1 MIKIEN
7 VKGRQI
13 LDSRGNPTVEVDI
26 ILSNGLVG
34 SASVPSGAS
43 TGKYEAVELRDGFK
57 SYHGKGVSKAIDN
70 IDNDIK
76 NIILGRSPLEQTK
89 IDNDLIS
96 LDGTPN
102 KNKLGANAI
111 LGVSMAVARAGAIS
125 LNQPLYKYIGGLSS
139 KIMPVPLMN
148 IINGGAHANNLLD
161 IQEFMIMPVNFERFS
176 DALRAGAEIFHN
188 LKKIL
193 DNKKYS
199 TSVGDEGGFAPKID
213 DPKIALDLISKSIEV
228 SGYRV
233 GEDIFVALD
242 VAASEFYKN
251 NKYILNDKKTLLTT
265 DELIDYWGGLIKN
278 YPIISIEDPF
288 DEDDINGFAKFTNLY
303 GKNLQIVG
311 DDLFVTSEK
320 KLSEGIQ
327 KEAGNAILI
336 KLNQVGTLTETLDTI
351 SKAKKHNFNTIISH
365 RSGETEDNFISDLC
379 VGTGAGQIKT
389 GSLSRSDRTSKY
401 NQLLRI
407 EEQLGEEAKFLGN
420 KILDVI
426 NKEWLITLEENL

>member
-26 ILSNGLVG
+26 VLSNGLVG

-57 SYHGKGVSKAIDN
+57 SYHGKGVTKAIDN

-96 LDGTPN
+96 LDGTSN

-111 LGVSMAVARAGAIS
+111 LGVSMAIARAGAVS

-139 KIMPVPLMN
+139 KVMPVPLMN

-176 DALRAGAEIFHN
+176 DALRAGVEVFHN

-193 DNKKYS
+193 DDKNYS

-228 SGYRV
+228 SGYKV

-242 VAASEFYKN
+242 AAASEFYKK
-251 NKYILNDKKTLLTT
+251 NKYILNDNNKLLTT

-327 KEAGNAILI
+327 KQAGNSILI

-379 VGTGAGQIKT
+379 VGINAGQIKT

-407 EEQLGEEAKFLGN
+407 EEQLGEGAKFIGN
-420 KILDVI
+420 EILDII
-426 NKEWLITLEENL
+426 NKE

>member
-26 ILSNGLVG
+26 VLSNGLVG

-57 SYHGKGVSKAIDN
+57 SYHGKGVTKAIDN

-96 LDGTPN
+96 LDGTSN

-111 LGVSMAVARAGAIS
+111 LGVSMAVARAGAVS

-139 KIMPVPLMN
+139 KVMPVPLMN

-193 DNKKYS
+193 DNKNYS

-233 GEDIFVALD
+233 GEDVFVALD
-242 VAASEFYKN
+242 AAASEFYKK
-251 NKYILNDKKTLLTT
+251 NKYILNDNNKLLTT

-288 DEDDINGFAKFTNLY
+288 DEDDISGFAKFTNLY

-327 KEAGNAILI
+327 KQAGNSILI

-379 VGTGAGQIKT
+379 VGINAGQIKT

-407 EEQLGEEAKFLGN
+407 EEQLGEEAKFIGN
-420 KILDVI
+420 EILDII
-426 NKEWLITLEENL
+426 NK

>member
-26 ILSNGLVG
+26 VLSNGLVG

-57 SYHGKGVSKAIDN
+57 SYHGKGVTKAIDN

-96 LDGTPN
+96 LDGTSN

-111 LGVSMAVARAGAIS
+111 LGVSMAVARAGAVS

-139 KIMPVPLMN
+139 KVMPVPLMN

-176 DALRAGAEIFHN
+176 DALRAGVEVFHN

-193 DNKKYS
+193 DDKNYS

-242 VAASEFYKN
+242 AAASEFYKK
-251 NKYILNDKKTLLTT
+251 NKYILNDKNKLLTT

-327 KEAGNAILI
+327 KQAGNSILI

-379 VGTGAGQIKT
+379 VGINAGQIKT

-407 EEQLGEEAKFLGN
+407 EEQLGEEAKFIGN
-420 KILDVI
+420 EILDII
-426 NKEWLITLEENL
+426 NKE

>member
-26 ILSNGLVG
+26 VLSNGLVG

-57 SYHGKGVSKAIDN
+57 SYHGKGVTKAIDN

-96 LDGTPN
+96 LDGTSN

-111 LGVSMAVARAGAIS
+111 LGVSMAVARAGAVS

-139 KIMPVPLMN
+139 KVMPVPLMN

-193 DNKKYS
+193 DDKNYS

-242 VAASEFYKN
+242 AAASEFYKK
-251 NKYILNDKKTLLTT
+251 NKYILNDKNKLLTT

-327 KEAGNAILI
+327 KQAGNSILI

-379 VGTGAGQIKT
+379 VGINAGQIKT

-407 EEQLGEEAKFLGN
+407 EEQLGEEAKFIGN
-420 KILDVI
+420 EILDII
-426 NKEWLITLEENL
+426 NKE

>member
-26 ILSNGLVG
+26 VLSNGLVG

-57 SYHGKGVSKAIDN
+57 SYHGKGVTKAIDN

-96 LDGTPN
+96 LDGTSN

-111 LGVSMAVARAGAIS
+111 LGVSMAVARAGAVS

-139 KIMPVPLMN
+139 KVMPVPLMN

-176 DALRAGAEIFHN
+176 DALRAGVEIFHN

-193 DNKKYS
+193 DDKNYS

-242 VAASEFYKN
+242 AAASEFYKK
-251 NKYILNDKKTLLTT
+251 NKYILNDKNKLLTT

-327 KEAGNAILI
+327 KQAGNSILI

-379 VGTGAGQIKT
+379 VGINAGQIKT

-407 EEQLGEEAKFLGN
+407 EEQLGEEAKFIGN
-420 KILDVI
+420 EILDII
-426 NKEWLITLEENL
+426 NKE

>member
-26 ILSNGLVG
+26 VLSNGLVG

-57 SYHGKGVSKAIDN
+57 SYHGKGVTKAIDN

-96 LDGTPN
+96 LDGTSN

-111 LGVSMAVARAGAIS
+111 LGVSMAVARAGAVS

-139 KIMPVPLMN
+139 KVMPVPLMN

-176 DALRAGAEIFHN
+176 DALRAGVEVFHN

-193 DNKKYS
+193 DDKNYS

-233 GEDIFVALD
+233 GEDVFVALD
-242 VAASEFYKN
+242 AAASEFYKK
-251 NKYILNDKKTLLTT
+251 NKYTLNDKNKLLTT

-327 KEAGNAILI
+327 KQAGNSILI

-379 VGTGAGQIKT
+379 VGINAGQIKT

-407 EEQLGEEAKFLGN
+407 EEQLGEEAKFIGN
-420 KILDVI
+420 EILDII
-426 NKEWLITLEENL
+426 NKE

>member
-13 LDSRGNPTVEVDI
+13 LDSRGNPTIEVDI
-26 ILSNGLVG
+26 VLSNGLVG

-57 SYHGKGVSKAIDN
+57 LYHGKGVTKAIDN

-96 LDGTPN
+96 LDGTSN

-111 LGVSMAVARAGAIS
+111 LGVSMAVARAGAVS

-139 KIMPVPLMN
+139 KVMPVPLMN

-176 DALRAGAEIFHN
+176 DALRAGVEIFHN

-193 DNKKYS
+193 DDKNYS

-233 GEDIFVALD
+233 GEDVFVALD
-242 VAASEFYKN
+242 AAASEFYKK
-251 NKYILNDKKTLLTT
+251 NKYILNDKNKLLTT

-327 KEAGNAILI
+327 KQAGNSILI

-379 VGTGAGQIKT
+379 VGINAGQIKT

-407 EEQLGEEAKFLGN
+407 EEQLGEEAKFIGN
-420 KILDVI
+420 EILDII
-426 NKEWLITLEENL
+426 NKE

>member
-1 MIKIEN
+1 MNKIEN
-7 VKGRQI
+7 IKGRQI
-13 LDSRGNPTVEVDI
+13 LDSRGNPTVEVDV

-34 SASVPSGAS
+34 TASVPSGAS
-43 TGKYEAVELRDGFK
+43 TGKYEAVELRDEFK
-57 SYHGKGVSKAIDN
+57 SYHGKSVTKAIDN
-70 IDNDIK
+70 IENDIK
-76 NIILGRSPLEQTK
+76 NVILGRSPLEQSK

-96 LDGTPN
+96 LDGTFN

-125 LNQPLYKYIGGLSS
+125 LNQPLYKYIGGISS
-139 KIMPVPLMN
+139 KLMPVPLMN

-188 LKKIL
+188 LKIIL
-193 DNKKYS
+193 DNNNYS

-213 DPKIALDLISKSIEV
+213 DPKTALDLISKSIEL
-228 SGYRV
+228 SGYKV

-242 VAASEFYKN
+242 AAASEFFKK
-251 NKYILNDKKTLLTT
+251 NKYLLNDNKNSLST
-265 DELIDYWGGLIKN
+265 DELIEYWGALIKN

-288 DEDDINGFAKFTNLY
+288 NEDDINGFAKFTQLY

-311 DDLFVTSEK
+311 DDLFVTSEQ

-327 KEAGNAILI
+327 KKAGNSILI
-336 KLNQVGTLTETLDTI
+336 KLNQVGTLTETLETI
-351 SKAKKHNFNTIISH
+351 SKAKKNNFNTIISH

-379 VGTGAGQIKT
+379 VGINSGQIKT

-407 EEQLGEEAKFLGN
+407 EEELGEEAKFIGN
-420 KILDVI
+420 EILNMI
-426 NKEWLITLEENL
+426 NKA

>member
-26 ILSNGLVG
+26 VLSNGLVG

-57 SYHGKGVSKAIDN
+57 SYHGKGVTKAIDN

-96 LDGTPN
+96 LDGTSN

-111 LGVSMAVARAGAIS
+111 LGVSMAVARAGAVS

-139 KIMPVPLMN
+139 KVMPVPLMN

-176 DALRAGAEIFHN
+176 DALRAGVEIFHN

-193 DNKKYS
+193 DDKNYS

-233 GEDIFVALD
+233 GEDVFVALD
-242 VAASEFYKN
+242 AAASEFYKK
-251 NKYILNDKKTLLTT
+251 NKYILNDKNKLLTT

-327 KEAGNAILI
+327 KQAGNSILI

-379 VGTGAGQIKT
+379 VGINAGQIKT

-407 EEQLGEEAKFLGN
+407 EEQLGEEAKFIGN
-420 KILDVI
+420 EILDII
-426 NKEWLITLEENL
+426 NKE

>member
-1 MIKIEN
+1 M
-7 VKGRQI
+7 
-13 LDSRGNPTVEVDI
+13 
-26 ILSNGLVG
+26 
-34 SASVPSGAS
+34 
-43 TGKYEAVELRDGFK
+43 
-57 SYHGKGVSKAIDN
+57 AI
-70 IDNDIK
+70 
-76 NIILGRSPLEQTK
+76 
-89 IDNDLIS
+89 
-96 LDGTPN
+96 
-102 KNKLGANAI
+102 
-111 LGVSMAVARAGAIS
+111 ARAGAIS

-139 KIMPVPLMN
+139 KVMPVPLMN

-176 DALRAGAEIFHN
+176 DALRAGVEVFHN

-193 DNKKYS
+193 DDKNYS

-233 GEDIFVALD
+233 GEDVFVALD
-242 VAASEFYKN
+242 AAASEFYKK
-251 NKYILNDKKTLLTT
+251 NKYILNDKNKLLTT

-327 KEAGNAILI
+327 KQAGNSILI

-379 VGTGAGQIKT
+379 VGINAGQIKT

-407 EEQLGEEAKFLGN
+407 EEQLGEEAKFIGN
-420 KILDVI
+420 EILDII
-426 NKEWLITLEENL
+426 NKE

>member
-26 ILSNGLVG
+26 VLSNGLVG

-57 SYHGKGVSKAIDN
+57 SYHGKGVTKAIDN

-76 NIILGRSPLEQTK
+76 NVILGRSPLEQTK

-96 LDGTPN
+96 LDGTSN

-111 LGVSMAVARAGAIS
+111 LGVSMAVARAGAVS

-139 KIMPVPLMN
+139 KVMPVPLMN

-176 DALRAGAEIFHN
+176 DALRAGVEVFHN

-193 DNKKYS
+193 DDKNYS

-233 GEDIFVALD
+233 GEDVFVALD
-242 VAASEFYKN
+242 AAASEFYKK
-251 NKYILNDKKTLLTT
+251 NKYILNDKNKLLTT
-265 DELIDYWGGLIKN
+265 DELIDYWGELIKN

-288 DEDDINGFAKFTNLY
+288 DEDDIKGFAKFTNLY

-327 KEAGNAILI
+327 KQAGNSILI

-379 VGTGAGQIKT
+379 VGINAGQIKT

-407 EEQLGEEAKFLGN
+407 EEQLGEEAKFIGN
-420 KILDVI
+420 EILDII
-426 NKEWLITLEENL
+426 NK

>member
-1 MIKIEN
+1 MMIKIEN
-7 VKGRQI
+7 IKGRQI

-34 SASVPSGAS
+34 TASVPSGAS
-43 TGKYEAVELRDGFK
+43 TGKYEAVEIRDGFK
-57 SYHGKGVSKAIDN
+57 SYNGKSVTKAVDN

-76 NIILGRSPLEQTK
+76 SIILGRSPLEQSK

-96 LDGTPN
+96 LDGTSN
-102 KNKLGANAI
+102 KTNLGANSI

-176 DALRAGAEIFHN
+176 DALRAGVEIFHN
-188 LKKIL
+188 LKNIL
-193 DNKKYS
+193 DNKNYS
-199 TSVGDEGGFAPKID
+199 TSVGDEGGYAPKID
-213 DPKIALDLISKSIEV
+213 DPKVALDLISKSIEV
-228 SGYRV
+228 SGYKV
-233 GEDIFVALD
+233 GEDIFIALD
-242 VAASEFYKN
+242 VAASELYKK
-251 NKYILNDKKTLLTT
+251 NKYLLNDKNSSLST
-265 DELIDYWGGLIKN
+265 DELIEYWGELIKN

-288 DEDDINGFAKFTNLY
+288 DEDDIDGFIKFTNIY
-303 GKNLQIVG
+303 GKSLQIVG

-320 KLSEGIQ
+320 KLSKGIQ
-327 KEAGNAILI
+327 KNAGNSILI
-336 KLNQVGTLTETLDTI
+336 KLNQVGTLTETLNTI
-351 SKAKKHNFNTIISH
+351 FKAKKHNFNTIISH

-379 VGTGAGQIKT
+379 VGINAGQIKT

-407 EEQLGEEAKFLGN
+407 EEQLGEEAQFIGN
-420 KILDVI
+420 EILEMI
-426 NKEWLITLEENL
+426 NKA

>member
-7 VKGRQI
+7 IKGRQI
-13 LDSRGNPTVEVDI
+13 LDSRGNPTVEVDV

-34 SASVPSGAS
+34 TASVPSGAS
-43 TGKYEAVELRDGFK
+43 TGKYEAVELRDELK
-57 SYHGKGVSKAIDN
+57 SYHGKGVTKAINN

-96 LDGTPN
+96 LDGTSN
-102 KNKLGANAI
+102 KKKLGANAI
-111 LGVSMAVARAGAIS
+111 LGASMAVARAGAIS
-125 LNQPLYKYIGGLSS
+125 LNQPLYRYIGGISS
-139 KIMPVPLMN
+139 KVMPVPLMN

-176 DALRAGAEIFHN
+176 DALRAGTEIFHN
-188 LKKIL
+188 LKSIL
-193 DNKKYS
+193 DNNDYS

-242 VAASEFYKN
+242 AAASEFYKK
-251 NKYILNDKKTLLTT
+251 NKYILNDKKKSLST
-265 DELIDYWGGLIKN
+265 DELIEYWGVLIKK
-278 YPIISIEDPF
+278 YPIVSIEDPF

-320 KLSEGIQ
+320 RLSEGIQ
-327 KEAGNAILI
+327 KEAGNSILI

-379 VGTGAGQIKT
+379 VGINAGQIKT

-407 EEQLGEEAKFLGN
+407 EEQLGEEGKFIGN
-420 KILDVI
+420 EILDII
-426 NKEWLITLEENL
+426 NKEWLII

>member
-57 SYHGKGVSKAIDN
+57 SYHGKGVTKAIDN

-96 LDGTPN
+96 LDGTSN

-111 LGVSMAVARAGAIS
+111 LGVSMAVARAGAVS
-125 LNQPLYKYIGGLSS
+125 LNQPLYKYIGGLNS
-139 KIMPVPLMN
+139 KVMPVPLMN

-176 DALRAGAEIFHN
+176 DALRAGVEIFHN
-188 LKKIL
+188 LKNIL
-193 DNKKYS
+193 DDKNYS

-233 GEDIFVALD
+233 GEDVFVALD
-242 VAASEFYKN
+242 AAASEFYKK
-251 NKYILNDKKTLLTT
+251 NKYILNDKNKLLTT

-327 KEAGNAILI
+327 KQAGNSILI

-379 VGTGAGQIKT
+379 VGINAGQIKT

-407 EEQLGEEAKFLGN
+407 EEQLGEEATFIGN
-420 KILDVI
+420 EILDII
-426 NKEWLITLEENL
+426 NKE

>member
-26 ILSNGLVG
+26 VLSNGLVC

-43 TGKYEAVELRDGFK
+43 TGKYEAVELRDEFK
-57 SYHGKGVSKAIDN
+57 SYHGKSVTKAINN

-76 NIILGRSPLEQTK
+76 NIILGRSPLDQTK

-96 LDGTPN
+96 LDGTSN

-111 LGVSMAVARAGAIS
+111 LGVSMAVARAGAVS

-139 KIMPVPLMN
+139 KVMPVPLMN

-188 LKKIL
+188 LKEIL
-193 DNKKYS
+193 DNKNYS

-213 DPKIALDLISKSIEV
+213 DPKIALDLILKSIEV
-228 SGYRV
+228 SDYKV

-242 VAASEFYKN
+242 AAASEFYKK
-251 NKYILNDKKTLLTT
+251 NKYVINDKKKPLTT
-265 DELIDYWGGLIKN
+265 DELIDYWGELIKN

-288 DEDDINGFAKFTNLY
+288 DEDDINGFVKFTNLY

-327 KEAGNAILI
+327 KEAGNSILI

-351 SKAKKHNFNTIISH
+351 SKAKKHNFTTIISH

-379 VGTGAGQIKT
+379 VGINAGQIKT
-389 GSLSRSDRTSKY
+389 GSLSRSDRISKY

-407 EEQLGEEAKFLGN
+407 EEQLGEESKFAG
-420 KILDVI
+420 KEILDI
-426 NKEWLITLEENL
+426 IIKE

>member
-26 ILSNGLVG
+26 VLSNGLVG

-57 SYHGKGVSKAIDN
+57 SYHGKGVTKAIDN

-76 NIILGRSPLEQTK
+76 NVILGRSPLEQTK

-96 LDGTPN
+96 LDGTSN

-139 KIMPVPLMN
+139 KVMPVPLMN

-176 DALRAGAEIFHN
+176 DALRAGVEVFHN

-193 DNKKYS
+193 DDKNYS

-233 GEDIFVALD
+233 GEDVFVALD
-242 VAASEFYKN
+242 AAASEFYKK
-251 NKYILNDKKTLLTT
+251 NKYILNDNNKLLTT

-327 KEAGNAILI
+327 KQAGNSILI

-379 VGTGAGQIKT
+379 VGINAGQIKT

-407 EEQLGEEAKFLGN
+407 EEQLGEEAKFIGN
-420 KILDVI
+420 EILDII
-426 NKEWLITLEENL
+426 NK

>member
-1 MIKIEN
+1 
-7 VKGRQI
+7 
-13 LDSRGNPTVEVDI
+13 
-26 ILSNGLVG
+26 
-34 SASVPSGAS
+34 
-43 TGKYEAVELRDGFK
+43 
-57 SYHGKGVSKAIDN
+57 
-70 IDNDIK
+70 
-76 NIILGRSPLEQTK
+76 
-89 IDNDLIS
+89 
-96 LDGTPN
+96 
-102 KNKLGANAI
+102 
-111 LGVSMAVARAGAIS
+111 
-125 LNQPLYKYIGGLSS
+125 
-139 KIMPVPLMN
+139 
-148 IINGGAHANNLLD
+148 
-161 IQEFMIMPVNFERFS
+161 MPVNFESFS
-176 DALRAGAEIFHN
+176 GALRAGAEIFHN

-193 DNKKYS
+193 DDKNYS

-242 VAASEFYKN
+242 AAASEFYKK
-251 NKYILNDKKTLLTT
+251 NKYILNDKNKLLTS
-265 DELIDYWGGLIKN
+265 DELIDYWGELIKN

-320 KLSEGIQ
+320 KLSEGIHKQ
-327 KEAGNAILI
+327 AGNSILI

-379 VGTGAGQIKT
+379 VGVNAGQIKT

-407 EEQLGEEAKFLGN
+407 EEQLGEEAKFIGN
-420 KILDVI
+420 EILDII
-426 NKEWLITLEENL
+426 NK

>member
-1 MIKIEN
+1 MNRIEN
-7 VKGRQI
+7 IIGRQI
-13 LDSRGNPTVEVDI
+13 LDSRGNPTVEDDV

-34 SASVPSGAS
+34 RASVPSGAS
-43 TGKYEAVELRDGFK
+43 TGKYEAVEIRDGFK
-57 SYHGKGVSKAIDN
+57 SYLGKGVTKAIDN
-70 IDNDIK
+70 IENDIK
-76 NIILGRSPLEQTK
+76 NIILGRSPLEQIK

-96 LDGTPN
+96 LDGTSN
-102 KNKLGANAI
+102 KIKLGANAI
-111 LGVSMAVARAGAIS
+111 LGVSMAVARAGAVS

-139 KIMPVPLMN
+139 KVMPVPLMN

-161 IQEFMIMPVNFERFS
+161 IQEFMIMPVKFERLS

-188 LKKIL
+188 LKILL
-193 DNKKYS
+193 DNNNYS

-242 VAASEFYKN
+242 AAASEFYKN

-265 DELIDYWGGLIKN
+265 DKLIDYWGGLIKN

-303 GKNLQIVG
+303 GKNIQIVG
-311 DDLFVTSEK
+311 DDLFVTQEK

-327 KEAGNAILI
+327 KDAGNSILI

-379 VGTGAGQIKT
+379 VGVNAGQIKT

-407 EEQLGEEAKFLGN
+407 EEQLGEEAKFIGN
-420 KILDVI
+420 EILDII
-426 NKEWLITLEENL
+426 NKK

>member
-13 LDSRGNPTVEVDI
+13 LDSRGIPTVEVDI
-26 ILSNGLVG
+26 ILSNGLIG

-57 SYHGKGVSKAIDN
+57 SYHGKSVTKAIDN
-70 IDNDIK
+70 INNDIK
-76 NIILGRSPLEQTK
+76 NIILGRSPLEQSK

-96 LDGTPN
+96 LDGTLN

-125 LNQPLYKYIGGLSS
+125 LNQPLYKYIGGLGS
-139 KIMPVPLMN
+139 KEMPVPLMN

-161 IQEFMIMPVNFERFS
+161 IQEFMIMPVNFHSFS
-176 DALRAGAEIFHN
+176 DALRAGTEIFHN
-188 LKKIL
+188 LKIIL
-193 DNKKYS
+193 DNNNYS

-213 DPKIALDLISKSIEV
+213 DPKIALDLISKSIEI
-228 SGYRV
+228 SGYKV
-233 GEDIFVALD
+233 GEDIFIALD
-242 VAASEFYKN
+242 AAASEFFKKNKYVLN
-251 NKYILNDKKTLLTT
+251 NKKNLLST
-265 DELIDYWGGLIKN
+265 DELIEYWRELIKN

-288 DEDDINGFAKFTNLY
+288 DEDDMYGFSKFTKLF
-303 GKNLQIVG
+303 GKNLQVVG

-320 KLSEGIQ
+320 KLSEGIDR
-327 KEAGNAILI
+327 EAANSILV
-336 KLNQVGTLTETLDTI
+336 KLNQVGTLTETLNTI
-351 SKAKKHNFNTIISH
+351 LTAKKHDFNTIISH

-379 VGTGAGQIKT
+379 VGINAGQIKT

-407 EEQLGEEAKFLGN
+407 EEQLGEEAKFIGN
-420 KILDVI
+420 KILNI
-426 NKEWLITLEENL
+426 IKKAWLIISEENS

>member
-26 ILSNGLVG
+26 VLSNGLVG

-57 SYHGKGVSKAIDN
+57 SYHGKGVTKAIDN

-76 NIILGRSPLEQTK
+76 NIILGRSPLEQAK

-96 LDGTPN
+96 LDGTSN

-111 LGVSMAVARAGAIS
+111 LGVSMAVARAGAVS

-139 KIMPVPLMN
+139 KVMPVPLMN

-176 DALRAGAEIFHN
+176 DALRAGVEVFHN

-193 DNKKYS
+193 DDKNYS

-233 GEDIFVALD
+233 GEDVFVALD
-242 VAASEFYKN
+242 AAASEFYKK
-251 NKYILNDKKTLLTT
+251 NKYILNDNNKLLTT

-327 KEAGNAILI
+327 KQAGNSILI

-379 VGTGAGQIKT
+379 VGINAGQIKT

-407 EEQLGEEAKFLGN
+407 EEQLGEEAKFIGN
-420 KILDVI
+420 EILDII
-426 NKEWLITLEENL
+426 NK

>member
-26 ILSNGLVG
+26 ILSNGLIG

-57 SYHGKGVSKAIDN
+57 SYHGRGVTKAIDN

-96 LDGTPN
+96 LDGTSN
-102 KNKLGANAI
+102 KNKLGANSI
-111 LGVSMAVARAGAIS
+111 LGVSMAVARAGAVS

-139 KIMPVPLMN
+139 KVMPVPLMN

-176 DALRAGAEIFHN
+176 DALRAGVEIFHN

-193 DNKKYS
+193 DDKNYS

-233 GEDIFVALD
+233 GEDVFVALD
-242 VAASEFYKN
+242 AAASEFYKK
-251 NKYILNDKKTLLTT
+251 NKYILNDKNKLLTT
-265 DELIDYWGGLIKN
+265 DELIDYWGELIKN

-327 KEAGNAILI
+327 KQAGNSILI

-379 VGTGAGQIKT
+379 VGINAGQIKT

-407 EEQLGEEAKFLGN
+407 EEQLGEEAKFIGN
-420 KILDVI
+420 EILDII
-426 NKEWLITLEENL
+426 NKE

>member
-26 ILSNGLVG
+26 VLSNGLVG

-57 SYHGKGVSKAIDN
+57 SYHGKGVTKAIDN
-70 IDNDIK
+70 VDNDIK

-96 LDGTPN
+96 LDGTSN

-111 LGVSMAVARAGAIS
+111 LGVSMAVARAGAVS

-139 KIMPVPLMN
+139 KVMPVPLMN

-161 IQEFMIMPVNFERFS
+161 IQEFMIMPINFERFS
-176 DALRAGAEIFHN
+176 DALRAGTEIFHN

-193 DNKKYS
+193 DNKNYS

-242 VAASEFYKN
+242 AAASEFYKK
-251 NKYILNDKKTLLTT
+251 NKYILNDKNKLLTT

-327 KEAGNAILI
+327 KQAGNSILI

-351 SKAKKHNFNTIISH
+351 TKAKKHNFNTIISH

-379 VGTGAGQIKT
+379 VGINAGQIKT

-407 EEQLGEEAKFLGN
+407 EEQLGEEATFIGN
-420 KILDVI
+420 EILDII
-426 NKEWLITLEENL
+426 NKE

>member
-26 ILSNGLVG
+26 VLSNGLVG

-43 TGKYEAVELRDGFK
+43 TGKYEAVEIRDGFK
-57 SYHGKGVSKAIDN
+57 SYLGKGVTKAIDN
-70 IDNDIK
+70 IENDIK

-96 LDGTPN
+96 LDGTSN

-111 LGVSMAVARAGAIS
+111 LGVSMAVARAGAVS

-139 KIMPVPLMN
+139 KVMPVPLMN

-176 DALRAGAEIFHN
+176 DALRAGVEIFHN

-193 DNKKYS
+193 DNKNYS

-228 SGYRV
+228 SGYKI

-242 VAASEFYKN
+242 AAASEFYKK
-251 NKYILNDKKTLLTT
+251 NKYVLNDKKKSLTI
-265 DELIDYWGGLIKN
+265 DELIDYWGVLIKN

-311 DDLFVTSEK
+311 DDLFVTSER
-320 KLSEGIQ
+320 KLIEGIK
-327 KEAGNAILI
+327 KEAGNSILI

-351 SKAKKHNFNTIISH
+351 SKAKKHNFTTIISH

-379 VGTGAGQIKT
+379 VGINAGQIKT

-407 EEQLGEEAKFLGN
+407 EAQLGEEAKFIGN
-420 KILDVI
+420 EILDI
-426 NKEWLITLEENL
+426 IKND

>member
-13 LDSRGNPTVEVDI
+13 LDSRGNPTVEVDVV
-26 ILSNGLVG
+26 LSNGLVG

-57 SYHGKGVSKAIDN
+57 SYHGKGVTKAIDN
-70 IDNDIK
+70 VDNDIK

-96 LDGTPN
+96 LDGTSN

-111 LGVSMAVARAGAIS
+111 LGVSMAVARAGAVS

-139 KIMPVPLMN
+139 KVMPVPLMN

-161 IQEFMIMPVNFERFS
+161 IQEFMIMPINFERFS
-176 DALRAGAEIFHN
+176 DALRAGTEIFHN

-193 DNKKYS
+193 DNKNYS

-242 VAASEFYKN
+242 AAASEFYKK
-251 NKYILNDKKTLLTT
+251 NKYILNDKNKLLTT

-327 KEAGNAILI
+327 KQAGNSILI

-351 SKAKKHNFNTIISH
+351 TKAKKHNFNTIISH

-379 VGTGAGQIKT
+379 VGINAGQIKT

-407 EEQLGEEAKFLGN
+407 EEQLGEEATFIGN
-420 KILDVI
+420 EILDII
-426 NKEWLITLEENL
+426 NKE

>member
-26 ILSNGLVG
+26 VLSNGLVG

-57 SYHGKGVSKAIDN
+57 SYHGKGVTKAIDN

-96 LDGTPN
+96 LDGTSN

-111 LGVSMAVARAGAIS
+111 LGVSMAVARAGAVS

-139 KIMPVPLMN
+139 KVMPVPLMN

-176 DALRAGAEIFHN
+176 DALRAGTEIFHN

-193 DNKKYS
+193 DNKNYS

-233 GEDIFVALD
+233 GEDVFVALD
-242 VAASEFYKN
+242 AAASEFYKK
-251 NKYILNDKKTLLTT
+251 NKYILNDKNKLLTT

-327 KEAGNAILI
+327 KQAGNSILI

-379 VGTGAGQIKT
+379 VGINAGQIKT

-407 EEQLGEEAKFLGN
+407 EEQLGEEAKFIGN
-420 KILDVI
+420 EILDII
-426 NKEWLITLEENL
+426 NKE

>member
-26 ILSNGLVG
+26 VLSNGLVG

-57 SYHGKGVSKAIDN
+57 SYHGKGVTKAIDN

-96 LDGTPN
+96 LDGTSN

-111 LGVSMAVARAGAIS
+111 LGVSMAVARAGAVS

-139 KIMPVPLMN
+139 KVMPVPLMN

-193 DNKKYS
+193 DDKNYS

-233 GEDIFVALD
+233 GEDVFVALD
-242 VAASEFYKN
+242 AAASEFYKK
-251 NKYILNDKKTLLTT
+251 NKYILNDKNKLLTT

-327 KEAGNAILI
+327 KQAGNSILI

-379 VGTGAGQIKT
+379 VGINAGQIKT

-407 EEQLGEEAKFLGN
+407 EEQLGEEAKFIGN
-420 KILDVI
+420 EILDII
-426 NKEWLITLEENL
+426 NKE

>member
-43 TGKYEAVELRDGFK
+43 TGKYEAVELRDGFE
-57 SYHGKGVSKAIDN
+57 SYHGKGVTKAIDN

-96 LDGTPN
+96 LDGTSN

-111 LGVSMAVARAGAIS
+111 LGVSMAVARAGAVS
-125 LNQPLYKYIGGLSS
+125 LNQPLYKYIGGLNS
-139 KIMPVPLMN
+139 KVMPVPLMN

-176 DALRAGAEIFHN
+176 DALRAGVEIFYN

-193 DNKKYS
+193 DDKNYS

-233 GEDIFVALD
+233 GEDVFVALD
-242 VAASEFYKN
+242 AAASEFYKK
-251 NKYILNDKKTLLTT
+251 NKYILNDNNKLLTT

-327 KEAGNAILI
+327 KQAGNSILI

-379 VGTGAGQIKT
+379 VGINAGQIKT

-407 EEQLGEEAKFLGN
+407 EEQLGEEAKFIGN
-420 KILDVI
+420 EILDII
-426 NKEWLITLEENL
+426 NKE

>member
-26 ILSNGLVG
+26 VLSNGLVG

-57 SYHGKGVSKAIDN
+57 SYHGKSVTKAINN
-70 IDNDIK
+70 IEYDIK
-76 NIILGRSPLEQTK
+76 NIILGRSPLEQRK

-96 LDGTPN
+96 LDGTLN

-111 LGVSMAVARAGAIS
+111 LGVSMAIARAGAVS

-139 KIMPVPLMN
+139 KVMPVPLMN

-193 DNKKYS
+193 DHKNYS

-228 SGYRV
+228 SGYKV

-242 VAASEFYKN
+242 AAASEFYKK
-251 NKYILNDKKTLLTT
+251 NKYIINDKKKSLTT

-327 KEAGNAILI
+327 KEAGNSILI

-351 SKAKKHNFNTIISH
+351 SKAKKHNFTTIISH

-379 VGTGAGQIKT
+379 VGINAGQIKT

-407 EEQLGEEAKFLGN
+407 EEQLGEEAKFIGN
-420 KILDVI
+420 EILDII
-426 NKEWLITLEENL
+426 NKE

>member
-13 LDSRGNPTVEVDI
+13 LDSRGNPTIEVDI
-26 ILSNGLVG
+26 VLSNGLVG

-57 SYHGKGVSKAIDN
+57 SYHGKGVTKAIDN

-76 NIILGRSPLEQTK
+76 NVILGRSPLEQTK

-96 LDGTPN
+96 LDGTSN

-111 LGVSMAVARAGAIS
+111 LGISMAVARAGAVS

-139 KIMPVPLMN
+139 KVMPVPLMN

-176 DALRAGAEIFHN
+176 DALRAGVEVFHN

-193 DNKKYS
+193 DDKNYS

-233 GEDIFVALD
+233 GEDVFVALD
-242 VAASEFYKN
+242 AAASEFYKK
-251 NKYILNDKKTLLTT
+251 NKYILNDNNKLLTT

-327 KEAGNAILI
+327 KQAGNSILI

-379 VGTGAGQIKT
+379 VGINAGQIKT

-407 EEQLGEEAKFLGN
+407 EEQLGEEAKFIGN
-420 KILDVI
+420 EILDII
-426 NKEWLITLEENL
+426 NK

>member
-26 ILSNGLVG
+26 VLSNGLVG

-57 SYHGKGVSKAIDN
+57 SYHGKGVTKAIDN

-96 LDGTPN
+96 LDGTSN

-111 LGVSMAVARAGAIS
+111 LGVSMAVARAGAVS

-139 KIMPVPLMN
+139 NVMPVPLMN

-176 DALRAGAEIFHN
+176 DALRAGVEIFHN

-193 DNKKYS
+193 DDKNYS

-242 VAASEFYKN
+242 AAASEFYKK
-251 NKYILNDKKTLLTT
+251 NKYILNDKNKLLTT

-320 KLSEGIQ
+320 LSEGIQ
-327 KEAGNAILI
+327 KKAGNSILI

-379 VGTGAGQIKT
+379 VGINAGQIKT

-407 EEQLGEEAKFLGN
+407 EEQLGEEAKFIGN
-420 KILDVI
+420 EILDII
-426 NKEWLITLEENL
+426 NKE

>member
-26 ILSNGLVG
+26 VLSNGLVG

-43 TGKYEAVELRDGFK
+43 TGKYEAAELRDGFK
-57 SYHGKGVSKAIDN
+57 SYHGKGVTKAIDN

-96 LDGTPN
+96 LDGTSN

-111 LGVSMAVARAGAIS
+111 LGVSMAVARAGAVS

-139 KIMPVPLMN
+139 KVMPVPLMN

-161 IQEFMIMPVNFERFS
+161 IQEFMIMPINFERFS
-176 DALRAGAEIFHN
+176 DALRAGVEVFHN

-193 DNKKYS
+193 DDKNYS

-233 GEDIFVALD
+233 GEDVFVALD
-242 VAASEFYKN
+242 AAASEFYKE
-251 NKYILNDKKTLLTT
+251 NKYILNDNNKLLTT

-327 KEAGNAILI
+327 KQAGNSILI

-379 VGTGAGQIKT
+379 VGINAGQIKT

-407 EEQLGEEAKFLGN
+407 EEQLGEEAKFIGN
-420 KILDVI
+420 EILDII
-426 NKEWLITLEENL
+426 NK

>member
-7 VKGRQI
+7 VKGRQV

-26 ILSNGLVG
+26 VLSNGMVG

-57 SYHGKGVSKAIDN
+57 SYHGKGVTKAIDN

-76 NIILGRSPLEQTK
+76 NVILGRSPLEQTK

-96 LDGTPN
+96 LDGTSN

-111 LGVSMAVARAGAIS
+111 LGVSMAVARAGAVS

-139 KIMPVPLMN
+139 KVMPVPLMN

-176 DALRAGAEIFHN
+176 DALRAGVEVFHN

-193 DNKKYS
+193 DDKNYS

-228 SGYRV
+228 SGYKV

-242 VAASEFYKN
+242 AAASEFYKK
-251 NKYILNDKKTLLTT
+251 NKYILNDNNKLLTT

-327 KEAGNAILI
+327 KQAGNSILI

-379 VGTGAGQIKT
+379 VGINAGQIKT

-407 EEQLGEEAKFLGN
+407 EEQLGEGAKFIGN
-420 KILDVI
+420 EILDII
-426 NKEWLITLEENL
+426 NKE

>member
-1 MIKIEN
+1 MNKIEN

-26 ILSNGLVG
+26 VLSNGLVC

-57 SYHGKGVSKAIDN
+57 SYHGKGVTKAIDN

-76 NIILGRSPLEQTK
+76 NVILGRSPLEQTK

-96 LDGTPN
+96 LDGTSN

-111 LGVSMAVARAGAIS
+111 LGVSMAVARAGAVS

-139 KIMPVPLMN
+139 KVMPVPLMN

-176 DALRAGAEIFHN
+176 DALRAGVEVFHS

-193 DNKKYS
+193 DDKNFS

-213 DPKIALDLISKSIEV
+213 DPKIALDLISKSIEI

-233 GEDIFVALD
+233 GEDVFVALD
-242 VAASEFYKN
+242 AAASEFYKK
-251 NKYILNDKKTLLTT
+251 NKYILNDNNKLLTT
-265 DELIDYWGGLIKN
+265 DELIEYWGGLIKN

-327 KEAGNAILI
+327 KQAGNSILI

-379 VGTGAGQIKT
+379 VGINAGQIKT

-407 EEQLGEEAKFLGN
+407 EEQLGEEAKFIGN
-420 KILDVI
+420 EILDII
-426 NKEWLITLEENL
+426 NKE

>member
-43 TGKYEAVELRDGFK
+43 TGKYEAVELRDGFE
-57 SYHGKGVSKAIDN
+57 SYHGKGVTKAIDN

-76 NIILGRSPLEQTK
+76 NVILGRSPLEQTK

-96 LDGTPN
+96 LDGTSN

-111 LGVSMAVARAGAIS
+111 LGVSMAVARAGAVS

-139 KIMPVPLMN
+139 KVMPVPLMN

-176 DALRAGAEIFHN
+176 DALRAGVEIFYN

-193 DNKKYS
+193 DDKNYS

-213 DPKIALDLISKSIEV
+213 DPEIALDLISKSIEV
-228 SGYRV
+228 SGYSV

-242 VAASEFYKN
+242 AAASEFYKK
-251 NKYILNDKKTLLTT
+251 NKYILNDKNKLLTT
-265 DELIDYWGGLIKN
+265 DDLIDYWGGLIKN

-288 DEDDINGFAKFTNLY
+288 DEDDINGFVKFTNLY

-327 KEAGNAILI
+327 KQAGNSILI

-379 VGTGAGQIKT
+379 VGINAGQIKT

-407 EEQLGEEAKFLGN
+407 EEQLGEEAKFIGN
-420 KILDVI
+420 EILDII
-426 NKEWLITLEENL
+426 NKG

>member
-1 MIKIEN
+1 MIKIKD

-26 ILSNGLVG
+26 VLSNGLVG
-34 SASVPSGAS
+34 RASVPSGAS

-57 SYHGKGVSKAIDN
+57 SYNGKSVNKAIDN
-70 IDNDIK
+70 IENDIK
-76 NIILGRSPLEQTK
+76 NIILGRSPFEQSK

-96 LDGTPN
+96 LDGTSN

-111 LGVSMAVARAGAIS
+111 LGVSMAVARAGAVS
-125 LNQPLYKYIGGLSS
+125 LNQSLYEYIGGLSS
-139 KIMPVPLMN
+139 KVMPVPLMN
-148 IINGGAHANNLLD
+148 IINGGSHANNLLD
-161 IQEFMIMPVNFERFS
+161 IQEFMIMPVNFEKFS
-176 DALRAGAEIFHN
+176 DALRAGTEIFHS
-188 LKKIL
+188 LKDIL
-193 DNKKYS
+193 DDKNYS

-213 DPKIALDLISKSIEV
+213 DPKIALDLILKSIEV

-242 VAASEFYKN
+242 AAASEFYKK
-251 NKYILNDKKTLLTT
+251 NKYFLNDKKKSLTT
-265 DELIDYWGGLIKN
+265 DELIEYWGELIKN
-278 YPIISIEDPF
+278 FPIISIEDPF
-288 DEDDINGFAKFTNLY
+288 DEDDIDGFTKFTNLY

-327 KEAGNAILI
+327 KEAGNSILI

-379 VGTGAGQIKT
+379 VGVNAGQIKT

-407 EEQLGEEAKFLGN
+407 EEQLGEKSKFIGN
-420 KILDVI
+420 EVLDII
-426 NKEWLITLEENL
+426 NKE

>member
-26 ILSNGLVG
+26 VLSNGLVG

-96 LDGTPN
+96 LDGTSN

-111 LGVSMAVARAGAIS
+111 LGVSMAVARAGAVS

-139 KIMPVPLMN
+139 KVMPVPLMN

-233 GEDIFVALD
+233 GEDVFVALD
-242 VAASEFYKN
+242 AAASEFYKK
-251 NKYILNDKKTLLTT
+251 NKYTLNDKKQLLTS

-311 DDLFVTSEK
+311 DDLFVTSEQ
-320 KLSEGIQ
+320 KLSEGIK
-327 KEAGNAILI
+327 KEAGNSILI

-379 VGTGAGQIKT
+379 VGINAGQIKT

-407 EEQLGEEAKFLGN
+407 EEQLGEEAKFIGN
-420 KILDVI
+420 EILNVI
-426 NKEWLITLEENL
+426 NKS

>member
-26 ILSNGLVG
+26 VLSNGLVG

-57 SYHGKGVSKAIDN
+57 SYHGKGVTKAIDN

-96 LDGTPN
+96 LDGTSN

-111 LGVSMAVARAGAIS
+111 LGVSMAVARAGAVS

-139 KIMPVPLMN
+139 KVMPVPLMN

-193 DNKKYS
+193 DDKNYS

-233 GEDIFVALD
+233 GEDVFVALD
-242 VAASEFYKN
+242 AAASEFYKK
-251 NKYILNDKKTLLTT
+251 NKYILNDKNKLLTT
-265 DELIDYWGGLIKN
+265 DELIDYWGRLIKN

-288 DEDDINGFAKFTNLY
+288 DEDDLNGFAKFTNLY

-327 KEAGNAILI
+327 KQAGNSILI

-379 VGTGAGQIKT
+379 VGINAGQIKT

-407 EEQLGEEAKFLGN
+407 EEQLGEEAKFIGN
-420 KILDVI
+420 EILDVI
-426 NKEWLITLEENL
+426 NKE

>member
-57 SYHGKGVSKAIDN
+57 SYHGKGVTKAIDN

-96 LDGTPN
+96 LDGTSN

-111 LGVSMAVARAGAIS
+111 LGVSMAVARAGAVL

-139 KIMPVPLMN
+139 KVMPVPLMN

-176 DALRAGAEIFHN
+176 DALRAGTEIFHN

-193 DNKKYS
+193 DNKNYS

-242 VAASEFYKN
+242 AAASEFYKK
-251 NKYILNDKKTLLTT
+251 NKYILNDKNKLLTT

-327 KEAGNAILI
+327 KQAGNSILI

-379 VGTGAGQIKT
+379 VGINAGQIKT

-407 EEQLGEEAKFLGN
+407 EEQLGEEARFIGN
-420 KILDVI
+420 EILDII
-426 NKEWLITLEENL
+426 NK

>member
-26 ILSNGLVG
+26 VLSNGLVG

-57 SYHGKGVSKAIDN
+57 SYHGKGVTKAIDN

-76 NIILGRSPLEQTK
+76 NVILGRSPLEQTK

-96 LDGTPN
+96 LDGTSN

-111 LGVSMAVARAGAIS
+111 LGVSMAVARAGAVS

-139 KIMPVPLMN
+139 KVMPVPLMN

-176 DALRAGAEIFHN
+176 DALRAGVEIFHN

-193 DNKKYS
+193 DDKNYS

-233 GEDIFVALD
+233 GEDVFVALD
-242 VAASEFYKN
+242 AAASEFYKK
-251 NKYILNDKKTLLTT
+251 NKYILNDKNKLLTT

-327 KEAGNAILI
+327 KQAGNSILI

-379 VGTGAGQIKT
+379 VGINAGQIKT

-407 EEQLGEEAKFLGN
+407 EEQLGEEAKFIGN
-420 KILDVI
+420 EILDII
-426 NKEWLITLEENL
+426 NKE